1 MCPSNV
7 TQTEQSILRNIYV
20 YAYTYM
26 HVITKKKRACI
37 EKSKEGYM
45 GRFGGRKG
53 RGVICNIMT
62 SKSKM

>member
-53 RGVICNIMT
+53 ST
-62 SKSKM
+62 